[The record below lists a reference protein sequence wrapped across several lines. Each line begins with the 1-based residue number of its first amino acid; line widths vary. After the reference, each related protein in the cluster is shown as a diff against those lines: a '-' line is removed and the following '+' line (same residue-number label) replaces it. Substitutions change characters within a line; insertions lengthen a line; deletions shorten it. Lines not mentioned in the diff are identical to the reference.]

1 MIIESQ
7 VIQAGISADSLFD
20 SLKDPA
26 RLEEF
31 LPSNQVSDF
40 TASESGCSF
49 KVTGGFAIGIERT
62 EEEKPA
68 LIRFESQKGT
78 PIRFILDVLIQSLSN
93 ETSSMQVRCDADLNP
108 FMKMMAEKPLQAIFS
123 GMADAVVQKYP
134 LK

>member
-7 VIQAGISADSLFD
+7 VIQAGVSADALFD
-20 SLKDPA
+20 SLRSPA
-26 RLEEF
+26 QLEEF

-49 KVTGGFAIGIERT
+49 KVTGGFSIGIERT
-62 EEEKPA
+62 GEEKPF
-68 LIRFESQKGT
+68 LVRFESQKGT

-93 ETSSMQVRCDADLNP
+93 ETSSLQVRCDADLNP

-123 GMADAVVQKYP
+123 GMADAVMQKYP